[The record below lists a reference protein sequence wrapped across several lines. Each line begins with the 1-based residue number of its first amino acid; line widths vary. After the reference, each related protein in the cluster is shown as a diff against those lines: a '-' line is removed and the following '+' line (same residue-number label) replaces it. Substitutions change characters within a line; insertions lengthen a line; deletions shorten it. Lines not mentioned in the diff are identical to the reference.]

1 MMTISEDLDKKYLWW
16 YENKYMNKYIND
28 TNKKEIEEQEEN
40 YVNSKEFLNTS
51 NFSFMQ
57 VYLQT
62 IGAPELLTN
71 EEELKYGEIIYN
83 GRIKEDGTSNVKL
96 LKIIINDNYRRKEET
111 LRTLD
116 FNIIFKSLKELDK
129 TNIDKILSLIYKAI
143 LATGNEDSV
152 YNLEMKEY
160 KIIKEII
167 KKNKSLD
174 ELNNIYIEDTKIL
187 SYKELES
194 ELIKVREY
202 RNAKRIL
209 VESNLRLV
217 VSIAKHYVGKGLDL
231 DDLIQEGNTGLIRAT
246 EKYDYTKGYRFST
259 YSTWWIRQSITR
271 AIADQSRTIRVP
283 VHMNEVIGK
292 IKKAKVD
299 FINEFGRDPNV
310 LELTEKTGLSMEKVD
325 DAMHYVPNLV
335 SLETKVGEDDDAS
348 LIEFIEAEDDSVEEK
363 VYRLSLKKDLNE
375 VLESLSPRE
384 REILNLRFGL
394 DDGIVR
400 TLEEVGSKFNVTRE
414 RIRQIEAKAIKKLK
428 HPTRARKLKD
438 YYIN

>member
-1 MMTISEDLDKKYLWW
+1 MNNKDNIIKDIEKLSIITEKEYNKLIKKYSENEVDKIIDKMMTISEDLDKKYLWW

-129 TNIDKILSLIYKAI
+129 TNIDKILSLIYKSI

-174 ELNNIYIEDTKIL
+174 ELNNIYI
-187 SYKELES
+187 
-194 ELIKVREY
+194 
-202 RNAKRIL
+202 
-209 VESNLRLV
+209 
-217 VSIAKHYVGKGLDL
+217 
-231 DDLIQEGNTGLIRAT
+231 
-246 EKYDYTKGYRFST
+246 
-259 YSTWWIRQSITR
+259 
-271 AIADQSRTIRVP
+271 
-283 VHMNEVIGK
+283 
-292 IKKAKVD
+292 
-299 FINEFGRDPNV
+299 
-310 LELTEKTGLSMEKVD
+310 
-325 DAMHYVPNLV
+325 
-335 SLETKVGEDDDAS
+335 
-348 LIEFIEAEDDSVEEK
+348 
-363 VYRLSLKKDLNE
+363 
-375 VLESLSPRE
+375 
-384 REILNLRFGL
+384 
-394 DDGIVR
+394 
-400 TLEEVGSKFNVTRE
+400 
-414 RIRQIEAKAIKKLK
+414 
-428 HPTRARKLKD
+428 
-438 YYIN
+438 